1 MTLPSVVIPSWNTR
15 ELLRQALE
23 SLKEALPAGS
33 EVIVVDNASRDGSAR
48 MVHDHFPWARLVR
61 NPQNLGFT
69 LEEIMAL
76 REARA
81 QFERAHIK
89 AAVREW
95 GSLKEAAAALGIS
108 YTSLWRRLR

>member
-1 MTLPSVVIPSWNTR
+1 MIEPALKFFAPESIFAIVALCLGAVGWGALRYDRDNTALARTL
-15 ELLRQALE
+15 
-23 SLKEALPAGS
+23 
-33 EVIVVDNASRDGSAR
+33 AR
-48 MVHDHFPWARLVR
+48 MRAPGEPIVFFDEYFFDLP
-61 NPQNLGFT
+61 
-69 LEEIMAL
+69 L